1 MWWGRNRSVIFLG
14 ACHVQGRQ
22 RRNRSHPRRKRKGLV
37 MFLLMLCLSYPTRA
51 CLSLFVSVFYPT
63 RACLSL
69 FVSVFYPTRACLSL
83 FVCLLSNQGLP
94 FIVCLSLLSNQGPPF
109 IVCLS
114 HKEDASFGSSFCF
127 WCHFYVWLYECMT
140 LLSFLLSLSPP
151 PFSLMCLSLDSVMLM
166 TWGFPL

>member
-1 MWWGRNRSVIFLG
+1 MIFLD

-69 FVSVFYPTRACLSL
+69 FV
-83 FVCLLSNQGLP
+83 CLLSNQGPP
-94 FIVCLSLLSNQGPPF
+94 FIVCLSLLSNQGLPF

-127 WCHFYVWLYECMT
+127 WCHFCVWLYECMT
-140 LLSFLLSLSPP
+140 LLSFLLSLPPHSPP
-151 PFSLMCLSLDSVMLM
+151 TSLLCVSLL
-166 TWGFPL
+166 TP